1 MERIRNVWLT
11 KERIFIVS
19 KIISLSRNSPKLFSL
34 GTGDCSNHCE
44 HNIVP
49 NDDLKSYSCGRNKET
64 EIPIFRGVY
73 TFPVD
78 PIPRK
83 NCFGEEAMQ
92 FLQDGVSKIKP
103 NPSPDSQPSL
113 CIRRRINLGPVLEEG
128 SENRCHNA
136 QH

>member
-1 MERIRNVWLT
+1 MFAI
-11 KERIFIVS
+11 S
-19 KIISLSRNSPKLFSL
+19 KIIYLSRNSTKLFLL
-34 GTGDCSNHCE
+34 GTGDCSNQCE
-44 HNIVP
+44 HHIVP
-49 NDDLKSYSCGRNKET
+49 NDDLRSYSCGRNKET

-103 NPSPDSQPSL
+103 NPSPDSDPRL
-113 CIRRRINLGPVLEEG
+113 CIGRRMNLGRVLEEG
-128 SENRCHNA
+128 S
-136 QH
+136 

>member
-1 MERIRNVWLT
+1 MN
-11 KERIFIVS
+11 
-19 KIISLSRNSPKLFSL
+19 LSRDSPKLFSL

-44 HNIVP
+44 HHIVP
-49 NDDLKSYSCGRNKET
+49 NDDLRSYSCDRNKET

-83 NCFGEEAMQ
+83 NCFDEEAMQ

-103 NPSPDSQPSL
+103 NPAQTPSPACVSGAGQIWGMSSRKD
-113 CIRRRINLGPVLEEG
+113 RRIGATMRNTNISYSLVTHARFESTRLI
-128 SENRCHNA
+128 
-136 QH
+136 

>member
-1 MERIRNVWLT
+1 MIN
-11 KERIFIVS
+11 
-19 KIISLSRNSPKLFSL
+19 LSRDSPKLFSL
-34 GTGDCSNHCE
+34 GTADCSNHCE
-44 HNIVP
+44 HHIVP
-49 NDDLKSYSCGRNKET
+49 NDDLRSYSCERNKET

-83 NCFGEEAMQ
+83 NCFDEEAMQ

-113 CIRRRINLGPVLEEG
+113 CIRRRTNLGHVLEER